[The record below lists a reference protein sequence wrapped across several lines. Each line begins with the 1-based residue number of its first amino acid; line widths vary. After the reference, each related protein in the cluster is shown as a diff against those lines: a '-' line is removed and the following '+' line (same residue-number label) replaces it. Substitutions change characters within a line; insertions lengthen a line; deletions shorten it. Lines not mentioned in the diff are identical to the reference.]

1 MEGVTGSIPVA
12 PTIPASGLI
21 RPRQQSWPMPTK
33 TRSVS
38 EGPGAEKSLPGRPA
52 LFLRE
57 IVAAA
62 PFGLSVLPVCLASGL
77 LAFSPLGPDYVGK
90 GITLGLYAI
99 IFGGIVTAVLA
110 TSSFIV
116 FSPRS
121 NLALIQATAAAY
133 FLGKPAFAGNP
144 EAVITAMAACVFLG
158 GIFVGLFALL
168 GVARIIKYTPHPVMA
183 GFINGA
189 ALAIAWSQ
197 IKPFI
202 DFHASQPGP
211 LPFLI
216 QPATLAFILFMAVF
230 IQGMDRVSKKLPAPF
245 IGIGVGVLVFYLCQ
259 ALAPEVPLGKIIG
272 PLAVAMPPST
282 PFSNLGVSG
291 IEQALL
297 SAWPDILFVASAIAL
312 VATFESLLVFRMAQN
327 LADKPLG
334 SARDVAALGIGNC
347 ASAAVG
353 GIAFSAASGQTRS
366 VFREGG
372 RTRVVPVTISLLIF
386 LLIIGAP
393 GLLAA
398 IPVAAVSAL
407 LLQNTL
413 QKIDMWSVRLFL
425 RTLRSPPSP
434 ERRRAWFDLAV
445 VATVMG
451 VTLAISVLPGVLAGV
466 VVACVV
472 FIANMSRPIVRR
484 RYSGDV
490 VTSKRMR
497 SAQDAAILRESGPR
511 RVVLELHGVLFF
523 GNADDLAETASQ
535 EFARADTIIVDCRG
549 VTDVDVSGAT
559 ILRNLFERSRR
570 QRKRL
575 ILCNLPPAQLE
586 TMRAVAEG
594 DGECSIFPDLDSAL
608 EWTEERVLQGQGDNR
623 TQAEAMLLE
632 RHDFA
637 QGLDA
642 GECIILAAHLVA
654 REFAA
659 GTILCAEGEP
669 ADRMWLLTRG
679 SVSVRL
685 SAARGTRRIASC
697 AIGTTVGE
705 MAFIQGATRS
715 ASVVADEDTA
725 CYELSRAAY
734 DQILRE
740 HPAIASKLLTN
751 LSLELARRLRR
762 TSDELRETVH

>member
-1 MEGVTGSIPVA
+1 MSMKARSTSQPEDDA
-12 PTIPASGLI
+12 QASRLA
-21 RPRQQSWPMPTK
+21 RFR
-33 TRSVS
+33 
-38 EGPGAEKSLPGRPA
+38 
-52 LFLRE
+52 RE
-57 IVAAA
+57 IMAAA

-77 LAFSPLGPDYVGK
+77 LAFSPLGPDYVAH

-99 IFGGIVTAVLA
+99 IFGGIVTAILA

-144 EAVITAMAACVFLG
+144 EAVITAMAACVLLA
-158 GIFVGLFALL
+158 GIFVALFALL
-168 GVARIIKYTPHPVMA
+168 GIARIIKYTPHPVMA

-216 QPATLAFILFMAVF
+216 QPATLAFILFMAVL
-230 IQGMDRVSKKLPAPF
+230 IQGVDKVSKKLPAPF
-245 IGIGVGVLVFYLCQ
+245 VGLGIGVLVFYSFQ
-259 ALAPEVPLGKIIG
+259 AFVPDISLGKTIG
-272 PLAVAMPPST
+272 PLSVAMPPST
-282 PFSNLGVSG
+282 PFANLGVPA
-291 IEQALL
+291 IERALL
-297 SAWPDILFVASAIAL
+297 STWPDILLVALAIAL

-327 LADKPLG
+327 LADRPLG
-334 SARDVAALGIGNC
+334 SARDVTALGLGNC

-372 RTRVVPVTISLLIF
+372 RTRVVPITISLMIF
-386 LLIIGAP
+386 LLITGAP

-398 IPVAAVSAL
+398 VPVAAISAL

-413 QKIDMWSVRLFL
+413 QKVDMWSIRLFFQ
-425 RTLRSPPSP
+425 TLRSPPSA

-445 VATVMG
+445 VGAVMG
-451 VTLAISVLPGVLAGV
+451 VTLAISILPGVLAGV

-490 VTSKRMR
+490 VMSKRMR
-497 SAQDAAILRESGPR
+497 SAEDVAVLRETGPR

-523 GNADDLAETASQ
+523 GNADDLAEATSQ
-535 EFARADTIIVDCRG
+535 EFARAETIIFDCRG

-570 QRKRL
+570 QTKRL
-575 ILCNLPPAQLE
+575 ILCNLPPVHMDMMQGIAAGGKEL
-586 TMRAVAEG
+586 
-594 DGECSIFPDLDSAL
+594 SIFPDLDSAL
-608 EWTEERVLQGQGDNR
+608 EWIEEQVLHAQANGRVKTEVLPL
-623 TQAEAMLLE
+623 A

-637 QGLDA
+637 QGLDDS
-642 GECIILAAHLVA
+642 ERVVLAFHLVTK
-654 REFAA
+654 EFAA
-659 GTILCAEGEP
+659 GATLCVEGEP
-669 ADRMWLLTRG
+669 ADRMWLITKG

-697 AIGTTVGE
+697 AVGTTVGE
-705 MAFIQGATRS
+705 MAFIEGVARS
-715 ASVVADEDTA
+715 ASVIADEDTV
-725 CYELSRAAY
+725 CYELGRPAY
-734 DQILRE
+734 DQILRT
-740 HPAIASKLLTN
+740 HPAIANKLLTN

-762 TSDELRETVH
+762 TSDELRETVS